1 MSTVLTTVENKVL
14 TIQLNRPEKKN
25 ALTSEMYGAFS
36 DALEHAAASDE
47 VHAVVVTGSGDSFC
61 AGNDLRDFLS
71 GPADIT
77 GPSPQARLISNFV
90 TFPKPFIAAINGVT
104 VGIGVTM
111 LLHCD
116 LVYAAPNAR
125 LTTAFTNI
133 GVVPE
138 AGSTRLLA
146 QRVGALHASALM
158 LLADLIS
165 AQEAQRIG
173 LVNEVVDDVL
183 EYAQSKAAQLAA
195 KSLDSIV
202 TTKAL
207 LRNDHGTLVDQIH
220 RENVEFSRLLK
231 SDAFQAAASKL
242 VR

>member
-1 MSTVLTTVENKVL
+1 
-14 TIQLNRPEKKN
+14 
-25 ALTSEMYGAFS
+25 
-36 DALEHAAASDE
+36 
-47 VHAVVVTGSGDSFC
+47 
-61 AGNDLRDFLS
+61 
-71 GPADIT
+71 
-77 GPSPQARLISNFV
+77 
-90 TFPKPFIAAINGVT
+90 
-104 VGIGVTM
+104 VTM

-116 LVYAAPNAR
+116 LVYAAPTAR

-146 QRVGALHASALM
+146 QRVGALHASSLM

-165 AQEAQRIG
+165 AQEAARIG

-183 EYAQSKAAQLAA
+183 EYAHGKAAQLAA

-207 LRNDHGTLVDQIH
+207 LRNDHGTLVDQIQ